1 MKTLKKLQSIILAAA
16 MCFSCMAVLAATSVT
31 SEEAPANDK
40 SYVIW
45 EARPDLNSSDQA
57 YRAETYQS
65 TLKENTAVAV
75 LDNNIDNSEK
85 YYRITLTD
93 DKYNLGWQE
102 GGAIVKSNVNYDY
115 NYKDVG
121 WLSSS
126 GFINAI
132 LPYVTFKADV
142 RVMLPDGGT
151 PTVNIGFYTS
161 DTPERNDYLKLK
173 CDASI
178 DVWKEVEFKYTGKDP
193 VAHNLAGYFYVYASE
208 NYNNRRVIVDIKNL
222 RMEVKASQ
230 KQDLN
235 NAVKNVWNTDT
246 FNKGRWD
253 WHSQFSAESD
263 FFDSI
268 IKFDSEAQNKPV
280 EKSYVI
286 WEANPELVRDINK
299 GALSADGKN
308 IELLAGGGLAAS
320 RAELKSEGNCYYYS
334 LFALQNGNWAKNG
347 IFLKT
352 DFVRPDGKDAVGEN
366 FEELAY
372 ALGWVRF
379 GEYIDLIAPYLTLK
393 CDIRCTSEG
402 SKSGPL
408 KIGIAK
414 DGNTDNVIEYINLSS
429 ENIVYSNTGNWVS
442 IKGDYKNGAINNVY
456 GERLTFYVN
465 AGGYDF
471 DIKNLRLEIKE
482 KDRLTVNNLVKDLKD
497 PWVQNPGDER
507 TTPITDAGHDAWKQG
522 WTYDSNGNVDFFAKM
537 ITFDSK
543 LSKSGLNVL
552 RGDLNK
558 DGKRDIC
565 DLVALKYYAA
575 SLSTQAPLPYKNI
588 NIVDCNRDGKVDNS
602 DLLSLRKALFE
613 K

>member
-1 MKTLKKLQSIILAAA
+1 MKTLKRLQSIILAAV

-31 SEEAPANDK
+31 AEEAPANDK

-57 YRAETYQS
+57 YRAESGQS
-65 TLKENTAVAV
+65 TAPNNTAVAV
-75 LDNNIDNSEK
+75 WDNNIDNSEK

-93 DKYNLGWQE
+93 NKSGLGWQE

-115 NYKDVG
+115 NDKNLG

-126 GFINAI
+126 GFISAI

-142 RVMLPDGGT
+142 RVMLPDGGK
-151 PTVNIGFYTS
+151 PTVNIGFYTIYS
-161 DTPERNDYLKLK
+161 PEKTDYLKLK
-173 CDASI
+173 CDAPI
-178 DVWKEVEFKYTGKDP
+178 DAWKEVEFKYTAQDA
-193 VAHNLAGYFYVYASE
+193 VENNLGGYFYVYAQD
-208 NYNNRRVIVDIKNL
+208 NYSDRRVIVDIKNL

-235 NAVKNVWNTDT
+235 NAVKNVWGTCD
-246 FNKGRWD
+246 KGRWD
-253 WHSQFSAESD
+253 WHIQFTEESD
-263 FFDSI
+263 FFASI

-286 WEANPELVRDINK
+286 WEANPELVRDINT
-299 GALSADGKN
+299 GAKSGDGKI
-308 IELLAGGGLAAS
+308 IELLAGGGLGAS

-334 LFALQNGNWAKNG
+334 LFALENSNYAKNG

-352 DFVRPDGKDAVGEN
+352 DFVRPDGKDTVGEN

-402 SKSGPL
+402 GKDGPL

-429 ENIVYSNTGNWVS
+429 KNIVYSNTGNWVS
-442 IKGDYKNGAINNVY
+442 IEGDYKSGAIKNVY

-465 AGGYDF
+465 AWGYDF

-497 PWVQNPGDER
+497 PWARNSAGER
-507 TTPITDAGHDAWKQG
+507 TTPITDVGHDAWIQG
-522 WTYDSNGNVDFFAKM
+522 WTRDSNGNVDFFAKM

-543 LSKSGLNVL
+543 LSKSSLNVL

-565 DLVALKYYAA
+565 DLVALNNYVA
-575 SLSTQAPLPYKNI
+575 SLSTEAPLPYKNI
-588 NIVDCNRDGKVDNS
+588 NIVDCDRDGKVDNS
-602 DLLSLRKALFE
+602 DLSPLRKALLE

>member
-1 MKTLKKLQSIILAAA
+1 MKTLKRLQSIILAAV

-31 SEEAPANDK
+31 AEEAPANDK

-57 YRAETYQS
+57 YRAESQQS
-65 TLKENTAVAV
+65 TAPNNTAVAV
-75 LDNNIDNSEK
+75 WDNNIDNSEK

-93 DKYNLGWQE
+93 DKHGLGWQA

-115 NYKDVG
+115 NDKNLG

-126 GFINAI
+126 GFISAI

-142 RVMLPDGGT
+142 RVMLPDGGK
-151 PTVNIGFYTS
+151 PTVNIGFYTIYS
-161 DTPERNDYLKLK
+161 PGKTDYLKLK
-173 CDASI
+173 CDAPI
-178 DVWKEVEFKYTGKDP
+178 DAWKEVEFKYTAQDA
-193 VAHNLAGYFYVYASE
+193 VENNLGGYFYVYAQD
-208 NYNNRRVIVDIKNL
+208 NYSDRRVIVDIKNL

-235 NAVKNVWNTDT
+235 NAVKKVWDT
-246 FNKGRWD
+246 CNKGRWD
-253 WHSQFSAESD
+253 WYVQFTRESD
-263 FFDSI
+263 FFASI

-286 WEANPELVRDINK
+286 WEANPELVRDIK
-299 GALSADGKN
+299 TGAKSKDGKN
-308 IELLAGGGLAAS
+308 IELLAGGGLGAS

-334 LFALQNGNWAKNG
+334 LFALENGNWAKNG

-352 DFVRPDGKDAVGEN
+352 DFVRPDGKEAVGEN

-393 CDIRCTSEG
+393 CDIRCTSVG
-402 SKSGPL
+402 SKDGPL

-414 DGNTDNVIEYINLSS
+414 DGDTDNVIEYINLSS
-429 ENIVYSNTGNWVS
+429 ENIVYSNIGKWVS
-442 IKGDYKNGAINNVY
+442 IRGDFKSGAINNPY

-465 AGGYDF
+465 AKGYDF

-497 PWVQNPGDER
+497 PWVPNQGDER
-507 TTPITDAGHDAWKQG
+507 TTPITDAGHDAWTQG

-565 DLVALKYYAA
+565 DLVALNNYAA
-575 SLSTQAPLPYKNI
+575 SLLTETPLPYKNI
-588 NIVDCNRDGKVDNS
+588 NIVDCDRDGKVDNS
-602 DLLSLRKALFE
+602 DLSLLRKALLE